1 MNFIKDLYNE
11 GLVEKHLEEG
21 AWADIRKRRVERL
34 RDERNIALYG
44 YLVGPENAMRAKR
57 FIEEAEKGHGTPAS
71 LIKGYFPII
80 AMIDD
85 IVDAGPGAIA
95 QLRNLHKRHQK
106 QHITPIFL

>member
-11 GLVEKHLEEG
+11 GLVEKHLEED

-34 RDERNIALYG
+34 RDERNVALYG
-44 YLVGPENAMRAKR
+44 YLVGPENAVRAKR
-57 FIEEAEKGHGTPAS
+57 FIEEAEQGRGTPAS

-106 QHITPIFL
+106 